1 MVALG
6 LDGHVDRMDSMSNVM
21 DMIFDV
27 IDAVAQVRL
36 SPKAAAT
43 TAKVRQAMQEPH
55 QRLAHEKPQEVG
67 MAAGNYA

>member
-43 TAKVRQAMQEPH
+43 TAKVRQAMQEAQ
-55 QRLAHEKPQEVG
+55 QRLDHEKRQEVG
-67 MAAGNYA
+67 DGCGK

>member
-27 IDAVAQVRL
+27 IDAVATGPTLAEGCRHYREGATGDAGG
-36 SPKAAAT
+36 AAASRSRE
-43 TAKVRQAMQEPH
+43 APGGGDGCGK
-55 QRLAHEKPQEVG
+55 
-67 MAAGNYA
+67 

>member
-43 TAKVRQAMQEPH
+43 TAKVRQAMQEAQ
-55 QRLAHEKPQEVG
+55 QRLDHEKRQEVG
-67 MAAGNYA
+67 MAAVQDA

>member
-43 TAKVRQAMQEPH
+43 TAKVRQTMQEAQ
-55 QRLAHEKPQEVG
+55 QRLEHEKRQEVG
-67 MAAGNYA
+67 TTAGDDA

>member
-43 TAKVRQAMQEPH
+43 TAKVRQAMQEAQ
-55 QRLAHEKPQEVG
+55 QRIDHEKRQEVG
-67 MAAGNYA
+67 MAAGNDA